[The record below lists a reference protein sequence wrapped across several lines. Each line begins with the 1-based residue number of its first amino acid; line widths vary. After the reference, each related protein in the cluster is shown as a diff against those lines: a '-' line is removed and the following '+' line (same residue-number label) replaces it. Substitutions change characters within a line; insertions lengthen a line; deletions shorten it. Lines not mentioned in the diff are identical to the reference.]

1 MNRTSRPDRKLRWSR
16 RLAVASAVMIPVA
29 VASAALSAEEQP
41 APSAPISLGDAARKL
56 KAPKGDASIAAVECT
71 GPVGLYSLA
80 NNRYVSAELGYG
92 GGDHAMLRARATVL
106 APWEEYDLCYDNTR
120 GTFSFH
126 ARGNDRYVSAELGYG
141 GGDHAMLRARATVV
155 DAWERF
161 HIIDHGS
168 YINIKSAANDRLV
181 SAELG
186 YRGDDYAMLRARA
199 TEDGPW
205 ERFE

>member
-1 MNRTSRPDRKLRWSR
+1 MRYGSVAEAVKLCAGLRRARYIESSRASFELVRSVRYPVHTGVCRRNHMNRTSRPDGNMRWSR
-16 RLAVASAVMIPVA
+16 RLVVVSAVMIPLA
-29 VASAALSAEEQP
+29 AASAALSAEEQP
-41 APSAPISLGDAARKL
+41 APSAPTSLGDAARKL

-92 GGDHAMLRARATVL
+92 GGDHAMLRARATVI
-106 APWEEYDLCYDNTR
+106 
-120 GTFSFH
+120 
-126 ARGNDRYVSAELGYG
+126 
-141 GGDHAMLRARATVV
+141 

-186 YRGDDYAMLRARA
+186 YRGADYAMLRARA